1 MNRILSYCVAI
12 LLLSWANS
20 NVSAQ
25 KLVRIDG
32 QPYYCNSEPVTIALI
47 GAWKSKDKVIE
58 LETQVTHW
66 QTRSELLELNIEQ
79 LELIVAAKDTIIEVA
94 DDVTELTEKEVKRLK
109 RQAVAKWFKSTIGMV
124 ATGVAGLGV
133 GIGAGLI
140 IAK

>member
-47 GAWKSKDKVIE
+47 GAWKSRDKVIE

-66 QTRSELLELNIEQ
+66 QTRSELLEANVEQ

>member
-1 MNRILSYCVAI
+1 MNRISFYCVAI
-12 LLLSWANS
+12 LLLFLANS
-20 NVSAQ
+20 NGYAQ

-32 QPYYCNSEPVTIALI
+32 NAYYCNSEPVTIALI
-47 GAWKSKDKVIE
+47 GAWKSRDKVIE

-66 QTRSELLELNIEQ
+66 QTRSELLELNIDQ

-94 DDVTELTEKEVKRLK
+94 DTVTELTEKEVKRLK

>member
-12 LLLSWANS
+12 LLLFLANLET
-20 NVSAQ
+20 SAQ

-32 QPYYCNSEPVTIALI
+32 NAYYCNSEPVTIALI
-47 GAWKSKDKVIE
+47 GAWKSRDKVIE

-66 QTRSELLELNIEQ
+66 QTRSELLEANVEQ
-79 LELIVAAKDTIIEVA
+79 LESIVAAKDTIIEVA

>member
-1 MNRILSYCVAI
+1 LG
-12 LLLSWANS
+12 
-20 NVSAQ
+20 VSAQ

-32 QPYYCNSEPVTIALI
+32 AAYYCNSEPVTIALI
-47 GAWKSKDKVIE
+47 GAWKSRDKVIE
-58 LETQVTHW
+58 LETQVTNW
-66 QTRSELLELNIEQ
+66 QTRTELLELNIEQ

-124 ATGVAGLGV
+124 ATGVTGLGV

>member
-1 MNRILSYCVAI
+1 M
-12 LLLSWANS
+12 ANS
-20 NVSAQ
+20 NGYAQ

-32 QPYYCNSEPVTIALI
+32 NAYYCNSEPVTIALI
-47 GAWKSKDKVIE
+47 GAWKSRDKVIE

-66 QTRSELLELNIEQ
+66 QTRTELLEANVEQ

-94 DDVTELTEKEVKRLK
+94 DDVTELTEQEVKRLK

-133 GIGAGLI
+133 GLGVGLLVGR
-140 IAK
+140 

>member
-1 MNRILSYCVAI
+1 MT
-12 LLLSWANS
+12 LLLSLNS
-20 NVSAQ
+20 LGVSAQ

-32 QPYYCNSEPVTIALI
+32 AAYYCNSEPVTIALI
-47 GAWKSKDKVIE
+47 GAWKSRDKVIE
-58 LETQVTHW
+58 LETQVTNW
-66 QTRSELLELNIEQ
+66 QTRTELLELNIEQ

-124 ATGVAGLGV
+124 ATGVTGLGV

>member
-1 MNRILSYCVAI
+1 LG
-12 LLLSWANS
+12 
-20 NVSAQ
+20 VSAQ

-58 LETQVTHW
+58 LETQVSHW
-66 QTRSELLELNIEQ
+66 QTRTELLEANVEQ
-79 LELIVAAKDTIIEVA
+79 LEQIVAAKDTIIEVA

-109 RQAVAKWFKSTIGMV
+109 RQKVGDWFKSTLGMV

>member
-12 LLLSWANS
+12 LLLSLANS
-20 NVSAQ
+20 NGYAQ

-32 QPYYCNSEPVTIALI
+32 AAYYCNSEPVTIALI
-47 GAWKSKDKVIE
+47 GAWKSRDKVIE

-66 QTRSELLELNIEQ
+66 QTRTELLEFNIEQ

-109 RQAVAKWFKSTIGMV
+109 RQAVAKWFKSTLGMV
-124 ATGVAGLGV
+124 ATGVAGVGV

>member
-1 MNRILSYCVAI
+1 M
-12 LLLSWANS
+12 ANS
-20 NVSAQ
+20 NGYAQ

-32 QPYYCNSEPVTIALI
+32 AAYYCNSEPVTIALI
-47 GAWKSKDKVIE
+47 GAWKSRDKVIE

-66 QTRSELLELNIEQ
+66 QTRTELLEFNIEQ

-109 RQAVAKWFKSTIGMV
+109 RQAVAKWFKSTLGMV
-124 ATGVAGLGV
+124 ATGVAGVGV

>member
-1 MNRILSYCVAI
+1 MT
-12 LLLSWANS
+12 LLLSLANS
-20 NVSAQ
+20 NTSAQ

-32 QPYYCNSEPVTIALI
+32 NAYYCNSEPVTIALI

-66 QTRSELLELNIEQ
+66 QTRTELLETNIEQ

-124 ATGVAGLGV
+124 ATGVTGLGV

>member
-1 MNRILSYCVAI
+1 VT
-12 LLLSWANS
+12 LLLSLNS
-20 NVSAQ
+20 LGVSAQ

-32 QPYYCNSEPVTIALI
+32 AAYYCNSEPVTIALI
-47 GAWKSKDKVIE
+47 GAWKSRDKVIE
-58 LETQVTHW
+58 LETQVTNW
-66 QTRSELLELNIEQ
+66 QTRTELLELNIEQ

-124 ATGVAGLGV
+124 ATGVTGLGV

>member
-1 MNRILSYCVAI
+1 MT
-12 LLLSWANS
+12 LLLSLANS
-20 NVSAQ
+20 NGYAQ

-32 QPYYCNSEPVTIALI
+32 NAYYCNSEPVTIALI

-124 ATGVAGLGV
+124 ATGVTGLGV

>member
-1 MNRILSYCVAI
+1 MT
-12 LLLSWANS
+12 LLLSLNS
-20 NVSAQ
+20 LGVSAQ

-47 GAWKSKDKVIE
+47 GAWKSRDKVIE

-79 LELIVAAKDTIIEVA
+79 LELIVAAKDEVIEVA

>member
-1 MNRILSYCVAI
+1 
-12 LLLSWANS
+12 
-20 NVSAQ
+20 
-25 KLVRIDG
+25 LVRIDG
-32 QPYYCNSEPVTIALI
+32 NAYYCNSEPVTIALI

-66 QTRSELLELNIEQ
+66 QTRTELLETNIEQ

-124 ATGVAGLGV
+124 ATGVTGLGV

>member
-1 MNRILSYCVAI
+1 MNRISFYCVAT
-12 LLLSWANS
+12 LLLSLNS
-20 NVSAQ
+20 LGVSAQ

-47 GAWKSKDKVIE
+47 GAWKSRDKVIE

-109 RQAVAKWFKSTIGMV
+109 RQAVAKWFKSTLGMV
-124 ATGVAGLGV
+124 ATGVTGLGV
-133 GIGAGLI
+133 GIGIGVMVGR
-140 IAK
+140 

>member
-1 MNRILSYCVAI
+1 MNRILLYSVAT
-12 LLLSWANS
+12 LLLSLANS
-20 NVSAQ
+20 NGYAQ

-32 QPYYCNSEPVTIALI
+32 NAYYCNSEPVTIALI

-109 RQAVAKWFKSTIGMV
+109 RQAVAKWFKSTLGMV
-124 ATGVAGLGV
+124 ATGVTGLGV
-133 GIGAGLI
+133 GVGIGVMVGR
-140 IAK
+140 

>member
-1 MNRILSYCVAI
+1 
-12 LLLSWANS
+12 
-20 NVSAQ
+20 
-25 KLVRIDG
+25 LVRIDG

-109 RQAVAKWFKSTIGMV
+109 RQAVAKWFKSTLGMV
-124 ATGVAGLGV
+124 ATGVTGLGV
-133 GIGAGLI
+133 GVGIGVMVGR
-140 IAK
+140 

>member
-1 MNRILSYCVAI
+1 MT
-12 LLLSWANS
+12 LLLSLANS
-20 NVSAQ
+20 NASAQ

-47 GAWKSKDKVIE
+47 GAWKSRDKVIE

-66 QTRSELLELNIEQ
+66 QTRTELLEANVEQ
-79 LELIVAAKDTIIEVA
+79 LELIVEAKDEVIEVA
-94 DDVTELTEKEVKRLK
+94 DTVTELTDKEVKRLK

-133 GIGAGLI
+133 GIGVGLI
-140 IAK
+140 ISK

>member
-1 MNRILSYCVAI
+1 MT
-12 LLLSWANS
+12 LLLSLANS
-20 NVSAQ
+20 NGYAQ

-32 QPYYCNSEPVTIALI
+32 NAYYCNSEPVTIALI

-109 RQAVAKWFKSTIGMV
+109 RQKVGDWFKSTLGMV

>member
-1 MNRILSYCVAI
+1 
-12 LLLSWANS
+12 
-20 NVSAQ
+20 
-25 KLVRIDG
+25 LVRIDG

-47 GAWKSKDKVIE
+47 GAWKSRDKVIE

-109 RQAVAKWFKSTIGMV
+109 RQAVAKWFKSTLGMV
-124 ATGVAGLGV
+124 ATGVTGLGV
-133 GIGAGLI
+133 GIGIGVMVGR
-140 IAK
+140 

>member
-1 MNRILSYCVAI
+1 MT
-12 LLLSWANS
+12 LLLSLNS
-20 NVSAQ
+20 LGVSAQ

-47 GAWKSKDKVIE
+47 GAWKSRDKVIE

-66 QTRSELLELNIEQ
+66 QTRSELLEANVEQ

-94 DDVTELTEKEVKRLK
+94 DTVTELTEKEVKRLK

-124 ATGVAGLGV
+124 ATGVTGLGV

>member
-1 MNRILSYCVAI
+1 MNRILSYCVAT
-12 LLLSWANS
+12 LLLSLIS
-20 NVSAQ
+20 LGVSAQ

-47 GAWKSKDKVIE
+47 GAWKSRDKVIE

-109 RQAVAKWFKSTIGMV
+109 RQAVAKWFKSTLGMV

-133 GIGAGLI
+133 GLGAGLI

>member
-1 MNRILSYCVAI
+1 MAI
-12 LLLSWANS
+12 LLLFLANLET
-20 NVSAQ
+20 SAQ

-32 QPYYCNSEPVTIALI
+32 AAYYCNSEPVTIALI

-66 QTRSELLELNIEQ
+66 QTRSELLEANVEQ
-79 LELIVAAKDTIIEVA
+79 LSKMVEAKDEVIEVA
-94 DDVTELTEKEVKRLK
+94 DTVTELTEKEVKRLK

>member
-1 MNRILSYCVAI
+1 M
-12 LLLSWANS
+12 ANS
-20 NVSAQ
+20 NGYAQ

-47 GAWKSKDKVIE
+47 GAWKSRDKVIE

-66 QTRSELLELNIEQ
+66 QTRSELLEANVEQ

>member
-1 MNRILSYCVAI
+1 MNRILFYSVVT
-12 LLLSWANS
+12 LLLSLNS
-20 NVSAQ
+20 LGVSAQ

-32 QPYYCNSEPVTIALI
+32 AAYYCNSEPVTIALI
-47 GAWKSKDKVIE
+47 GAWKSRDKVIE
-58 LETQVTHW
+58 LETQVTNW
-66 QTRSELLELNIEQ
+66 QTRTELLELNIEQ

-109 RQAVAKWFKSTIGMV
+109 RQAVAKWFKSTLGMV

-133 GIGAGLI
+133 GLGAGLI